1 MAAPLLKY
9 IPFIYGVLKDV
20 APWVYKVFMTWRL
33 RKQTAKTARLLA
45 DEIHHKEI
53 IANIKAKR
61 K

>member
-1 MAAPLLKY
+1 
-9 IPFIYGVLKDV
+9 
-20 APWVYKVFMTWRL
+20 MTWRF

-53 IANIKAKR
+53 IATIKAKR